1 MNTVLEVANVE
12 KYYGNKGNLTKA
24 LDKISFQVEEGEF
37 VGIMGASGSGKTTLL
52 NCLST
57 IDRITSGKIVVDDVD
72 ITRLKGNHLNRFR
85 REELGFIFQDF
96 NLLDTLTAYE
106 NIALA
111 LTIQRVKPGK
121 IEKDVKKVA
130 EQLGITAV
138 LNKYPYEM
146 SGGQKQRVACA
157 RAIVGN
163 PKLVLADEPTKKVAE
178 QLGITAVLNK
188 YPYEMSGGQKQR
200 VACARAIVG
209 NPKLVLADEPTGALD
224 SKAAR
229 MLLENFQFMNQKL
242 GATILMV
249 THDAFTAS
257 YADRI
262 LFIKDGKLFNELH
275 RGEDSRKEFFGR
287 IIEVVTLLGGELNDV
302 I

>member
-12 KYYGNKGNLTKA
+12 KYYGNKGNLTQA

-163 PKLVLADEPTKKVAE
+163 PKLVLADEPT
-178 QLGITAVLNK
+178 
-188 YPYEMSGGQKQR
+188 
-200 VACARAIVG
+200 
-209 NPKLVLADEPTGALD
+209 GALD

>member
-12 KYYGNKGNLTKA
+12 KYYGNKGNLTKV

-163 PKLVLADEPTKKVAE
+163 PKLVLADEPT
-178 QLGITAVLNK
+178 
-188 YPYEMSGGQKQR
+188 
-200 VACARAIVG
+200 
-209 NPKLVLADEPTGALD
+209 GALD